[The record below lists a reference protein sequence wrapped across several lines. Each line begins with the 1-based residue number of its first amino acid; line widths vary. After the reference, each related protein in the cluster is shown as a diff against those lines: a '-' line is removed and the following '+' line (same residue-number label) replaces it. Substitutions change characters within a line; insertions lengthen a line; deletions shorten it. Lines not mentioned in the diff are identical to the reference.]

1 MNLINKIVDILSTE
15 NGSLT
20 DALLKT
26 KILLHSLGQA
36 DLVAWINS
44 ELNGYGKDQELP
56 HYRKV
61 PAQVLADLTAINFIA
76 NAHPIPIGH
85 LSQKQRENLELV
97 DMRQS
102 LSVLERYSDDPGGSL
117 QTPIPLEYNNL
128 LGKKLRPGVAIQRS
142 WCQVE
147 ISEVIQLLS
156 EVRSRLLDFVLHIQ
170 DQTSDDNND
179 DNFNVQNIDK
189 DHARSLFNN
198 SIFGDNSVIII
209 GDRNKTE
216 FRNSYLKGNID
227 ALRYELK
234 KYNVDNQ
241 DIECLEEAIQH
252 DKLNASSA
260 EFGPAVNLWIQNM
273 LQKAKEA
280 AWQIELG
287 MASAVL
293 TDALNHYYGLWK

>member
-1 MNLINKIVDILSTE
+1 MNLTNEIVDILSTE

-26 KILLHSLGQA
+26 KVLLHSLGQA
-36 DLVAWINS
+36 DLVVWINS
-44 ELNGYGKDQELP
+44 EFNGYGENQELP

-61 PAQVLADLTAINFIA
+61 PAQVLADLTDINFIA

-85 LSQKQRENLELV
+85 LSQIQRKNLELI

-102 LSVLERYSDDPGGSL
+102 LSVLEKYSDDSDGNL

-128 LGKKLRPGVAIQRS
+128 LGNKLRPGVAIQRS

-147 ISEVIQLLS
+147 ISAIIQLLT
-156 EVRSRLLDFVLHIQ
+156 EVRSRLLDFVLHIK
-170 DQTSDDNND
+170 DQTSSDND
-179 DNFNVQNIDK
+179 LNVQTIDK
-189 DHARSLFNN
+189 NHTRDLFNN
-198 SIFGDNSVIII
+198 AIFGDNSIIVI

-216 FRNSYLKGNID
+216 IRNLYLKGNID
-227 ALRYELK
+227 ALKHELR

-241 DIECLEEAIQH
+241 DIEDLEEAIQY
-252 DKLNASSA
+252 DKLDANSMG
-260 EFGPAVNLWIQNM
+260 FGPAVNSWIQNM
-273 LQKAKEA
+273 LQKAREA